1 MNTELKIILEYYPTI
16 SSEINLFM
24 SSTVFIAVIFAALLH
39 SIWNAMV
46 KNYEDKAISVSAIVL
61 GHIPVAILAILF
73 LPLPVLES
81 VPYIILSAF
90 IHQGYQYYL
99 ISAYKNED
107 LTRVYPIARG
117 TAPIIVTLIS
127 ILFLGLLI
135 SKIQILSIFLIC
147 FGVVILGFF
156 SKNSLKNN
164 KAIIYSLVTGFF
176 IGLYSLVDGYGA
188 RISLSPLS
196 FIGWSFTLN
205 AIIFPFVL
213 RFMNYSA
220 VYSRV
225 IREAKLIFWIGG
237 SISYIVYGIVVWAFT
252 KAPIPLV
259 GALRETSIVF
269 AILIGSLF
277 LKEKLTPLKIS
288 SIFLIF
294 IGVLTLKL
302 F

>member
-1 MNTELKIILEYYPTI
+1 
-16 SSEINLFM
+16 M
-24 SSTVFIAVIFAALLH
+24 STAVFVSVIFAALLH
-39 SIWNAMV
+39 AIWNGMV
-46 KNYEDKAISVSAIVL
+46 KDYDDKVISVSAIVF
-61 GHIPVAILAILF
+61 GHVPIAILVMLF
-73 LPLPVLES
+73 LPLPTLES

-99 ISAYKNED
+99 ISAYRVGD

-117 TAPIIVTLIS
+117 SGPLVATLIS
-127 ILFLGLLI
+127 IIFLGVLI

-147 FGVVILGFF
+147 FGIIILGLF
-156 SKNSLKNN
+156 SKSSLKNN
-164 KAIIYSLVTGFF
+164 KAIIYSLATGFF

-205 AIIFPFVL
+205 AIIFTFVL
-213 RFMNYSA
+213 KAMNYTD
-220 VYSRV
+220 VYSRIV
-225 IREAKLIFWIGG
+225 KEAKFIFWIGG
-237 SISYIVYGIVVWAFT
+237 SISYIVYGIIVWAFT
-252 KAPIPLV
+252 QAPIPLV
-259 GALRETSIVF
+259 GALRETGIIF

-277 LKEKLTPLKIS
+277 LKEKLTLLKIG

-294 IGVLTLKL
+294 IGVLSLKL